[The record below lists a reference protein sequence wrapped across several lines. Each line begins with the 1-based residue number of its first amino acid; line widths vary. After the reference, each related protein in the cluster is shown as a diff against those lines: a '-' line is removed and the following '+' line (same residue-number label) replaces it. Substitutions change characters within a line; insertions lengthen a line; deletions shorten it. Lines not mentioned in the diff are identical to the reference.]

1 MLQTDDVGNLF
12 ACLQAAYGHTWAH
25 KADAVPVW
33 QAALKNFSAEQVMTA
48 ANVVVERYKDFPPT
62 LPQFVEIVQGR
73 KERVTTYL
81 PPRSFRPSEP
91 RQSHAEDEAIK
102 RHARLQTDR
111 QVFVNNFIAS
121 ILKYFIGCEHD
132 D

>member
-33 QAALKNFSAEQVMTA
+33 QAALKDFSAEQVMTA

-81 PPRSFRPSEP
+81 PPAPFDQANHDKAMREMQRLKDMSVYKQIGTIAKASPS
-91 RQSHAEDEAIK
+91 
-102 RHARLQTDR
+102 L
-111 QVFVNNFIAS
+111 
-121 ILKYFIGCEHD
+121 
-132 D
+132 

>member
-33 QAALKNFSAEQVMTA
+33 QAALKDFSAEQVVTA

-81 PPRSFRPSEP
+81 PPAPFDQANHDKAMREM
-91 RQSHAEDEAIK
+91 Q
-102 RHARLQTDR
+102 RLKDMSACKQIGE
-111 QVFVNNFIAS
+111 IAKAS
-121 ILKYFIGCEHD
+121 V
-132 D
+132 